1 VWEFFIVGHRVV
13 SEENTGSSCFL
24 EQRYEVGLRGHKDT
38 NGKFRLKRY
47 LMLFR
52 KNTGSSYLL
61 AEIRGRPRNP
71 PEEVFL
77 EPGVVLEVLGD
88 LTDETLEG
96 KLRRGGK
103 KASLNRRKVSL
114 EAGSTSS
121 LTGKK
126 SLLGQ
131 AISRTRRWKGS
142 FEEAGRKSH

>member
-1 VWEFFIVGHRVV
+1 
-13 SEENTGSSCFL
+13 
-24 EQRYEVGLRGHKDT
+24 
-38 NGKFRLKRY
+38 
-47 LMLFR
+47 MLFR

-103 KASLNRRKVSL
+103 KVSLNRRKVSL
-114 EAGSTSS
+114 EAGSTSPDRE
-121 LTGKK
+121 KN
-126 SLLGQ
+126 LLGQ
-131 AISRTRRWKGS
+131 AGDRRSMRLTANFRRSELG
-142 FEEAGRKSH
+142 